1 MLMSGCCPSYLL
13 HLWQSSACSI
23 LMRTQNIGLIATL
36 GAIALLGLIATQLFW
51 INNAFRLR
59 SQHFSMSVNEAL
71 NNVVYKLEKQTAASK
86 IKRRLSLRKQG
97 MKWMLHPDSMSLD
110 STHAINIFEDLTT
123 DSAGITVHKTRK
135 NTFTNDSIGGIAGIG
150 VNINTNSNDPFTI
163 THIDSTDDRFNWM
176 LKQSDMV
183 SDIFDEL
190 VSINIYKGYN
200 DKVDTLL
207 IDSILKAE
215 LLDKGIKA
223 SFDYG
228 IYNNMYSYFPYRT
241 KGESQKEIL
250 NSSYK
255 VNLSPDNIF
264 IHPKFLAVYFPTE
277 KNYILQTMWLMLTG
291 SGILILVIIFTFYY
305 TVSTILR
312 QKKLS
317 DIKNDFINNMTH
329 ELKTPISTV
338 SLATEMLDDTT
349 IEKSKEQL
357 GHYVRI
363 IREENQRLGLLV
375 ENILQTAVLDKG
387 QFKLRPQEVDV
398 HEIIDRAISNIRLQV
413 EKREGEI
420 HVEKNA
426 KHNILHAD
434 RVHLTNIIYNLI
446 DNALKYTEQK
456 PSIKICTEN
465 KDGGIQISVSDNG
478 IGISKESQK
487 KIFETFYR
495 VPTGNIHNVKG
506 FGLGLSYVK
515 AAVEKHG
522 GSVSVESEIGKGS
535 TFNVFLPSRD
545 GAGSVPS

>member
-1 MLMSGCCPSYLL
+1 
-13 HLWQSSACSI
+13 
-23 LMRTQNIGLIATL
+23 MRTQNIGVIAVL
-36 GAIALLGLIATQLFW
+36 GALALLGLVATQLFW
-51 INNAFRLR
+51 INNAFTLR

-71 NNVVYKLEKQTAASK
+71 NNVVYKLEKQSTASK
-86 IKRRLSLRKQG
+86 IKRRLNLRKQG
-97 MKWMLHPDSMSLD
+97 MRWMLHSDSIKGD
-110 STHAINIFEDLTT
+110 NDQGIKIFEDLTT
-123 DSAGITVHKTRK
+123 DSAGVTVHKTRK
-135 NTFTNDSIGGIAGIG
+135 NSFANDSSGITGIG
-150 VNINTNSNDPFTI
+150 VNINTNSSDPFTI
-163 THIDSTDDRFNWM
+163 SHIDSSDDRFNWM

-207 IDSILKAE
+207 IDSMLRCE

-223 SFDYG
+223 NYNFG
-228 IYNNMYSYFPYRT
+228 IYNNAYMFFSRGT
-241 KGESQKEIL
+241 NEDAQKEVMA
-250 NSSYK
+250 SSYK
-255 VNLSPDNIF
+255 VNLAPENVF
-264 IHPKFLAVYFPTE
+264 INPKYLAVYFPTE
-277 KNYILQTMWLMLTG
+277 KNYIIQTMWLMLTG
-291 SGILILVIIFTFYY
+291 SGILILVIIFAFYF
-305 TVSTILR
+305 TVATILR

-338 SLATEMLDDTT
+338 SLASEMLGDTSV
-349 IEKSKEQL
+349 EKSKDQL
-357 GHYVRI
+357 SHYVRI
-363 IREENQRLGLLV
+363 IKEENQRLGLLV

-420 HVEKNA
+420 HLEKNA
-426 KHNILHAD
+426 KQNTLQAD
-434 RVHLTNIIYNLI
+434 RVHLTNIIYNLV

-456 PSIKICTEN
+456 PAIKITTEN
-465 KDGGIQISVSDNG
+465 INDGIRISVSDNG
-478 IGISKESQK
+478 IGINKESLK

-522 GSVSVESEIGKGS
+522 GTVSVESEIGKGS
-535 TFNVFLPSRD
+535 KFIITLPINKNASH
-545 GAGSVPS
+545 